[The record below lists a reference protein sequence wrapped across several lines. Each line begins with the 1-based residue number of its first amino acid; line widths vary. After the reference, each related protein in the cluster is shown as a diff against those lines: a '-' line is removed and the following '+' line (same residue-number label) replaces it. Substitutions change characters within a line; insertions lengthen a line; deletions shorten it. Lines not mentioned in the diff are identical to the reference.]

1 MENLIKE
8 MYSPNITNITQGE
21 LWNISHLK
29 GLFVFFQGNIKSKS
43 VVTDSQED
51 PVFLNFFYW
60 FRRYCFLSNLKSF

>member
-29 GLFVFFQGNIKSKS
+29 GLR
-43 VVTDSQED
+43 
-51 PVFLNFFYW
+51 P
-60 FRRYCFLSNLKSF
+60 NLKNLNRGLNLSRGSNSLNSVTVRVFSKKH

>member
-43 VVTDSQED
+43 VMTDSQQD
-51 PVFLNFFYW
+51 P
-60 FRRYCFLSNLKSF
+60 LKSFYWCRKYYLFSNLNHF